1 MIEIDIQKLERGTHE
16 SMVTVRRGGKVF
28 QRKQR
33 VGKKEVPTSTMN
45 VVEGMELHG
54 KEPIDFAGDHG
65 WDCENSKLY
74 NNFISTKAYLFM
86 KGDKVS
92 AIADFGID
100 REKGSKVLRVGLLEV
115 NPAMQ
120 RQGHGVDTMK
130 EIVKH
135 AMKND
140 VETITL
146 DSMDENS
153 NKFYDAIGLE
163 KKGAILFTTYEG
175 DVEWMKEFIKAK

>member
-1 MIEIDIQKLERGTHE
+1 
-16 SMVTVRRGGKVF
+16 
-28 QRKQR
+28 
-33 VGKKEVPTSTMN
+33 
-45 VVEGMELHG
+45 
-54 KEPIDFAGDHG
+54 
-65 WDCENSKLY
+65 
-74 NNFISTKAYLFM
+74 M

-92 AIADFGID
+92 AISDFGID

-140 VETITL
+140 VKTITL

-163 KKGAILFTTYEG
+163 KKGTILFTTYEG